1 MGGNQLPV
9 DCISEKS
16 VDIPVADGF
25 VWAVD
30 DGVADAAHAAHAA
43 HQLDSNDPAKAED
56 RLTLSLDIGM
66 EGVWLDN
73 GRRSP
78 QRILCGDLV
87 TVLPALHT
95 LSSKRCVT

>member
-30 DGVADAAHAAHAA
+30 DGVADAAHAAH
-43 HQLDSNDPAKAED
+43 QLDSNDPAKVED
-56 RLTLSLDIGM
+56 RLTLSLDIGV
-66 EGVWLDN
+66 ERVRLDN